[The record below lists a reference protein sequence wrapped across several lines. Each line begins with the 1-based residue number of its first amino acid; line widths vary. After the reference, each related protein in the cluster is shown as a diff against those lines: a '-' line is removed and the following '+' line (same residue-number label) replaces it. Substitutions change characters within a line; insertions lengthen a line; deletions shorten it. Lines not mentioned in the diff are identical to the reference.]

1 MSGHSHWAT
10 IKRAKGAADAKKGK
24 IFSKLGKE
32 ITIVVKAKGGNPD
45 NNPTLRT
52 LIAKAKAAQMP
63 NDNIERAIKKGTGEL
78 ESAEMVDCQY
88 EGIKNGTAIVVH
100 VLTDNKNRA
109 AAEVGSVFKKNGI
122 ELAKPG
128 SASRL
133 FDKLGQVMIPA
144 ADGLTEDKVMEV
156 ALEAGAEDVLVED
169 GGFTVKTQPND
180 FVAVSD
186 AIKAAGIAID
196 EENSNVGLVPNMTN
210 PVSDVAVAKAINK
223 FVEMLEDAENGLQ
236 KGDDVMPLVED
247 SFAKCPNV
255 SLEQGILEK
264 TDGVDV
270 MLARFG
276 WSDIGTWDALYDV
289 LMERCGYI
297 RALQEKDT
305 PENQS
310 RIENVGELKSNILS
324 FIKETGDSSL
334 NGFLDE
340 VALYTDLDTMD
351 ADADCVVMMTIHS
364 AKGLE
369 FPVVFLVGA
378 EEGLFPGT
386 RSIGEPEEMEEERRL
401 CYVAITRAEKKLYI
415 TCAQQRMIF
424 GRTSSNRV
432 SRFVEEIPPEHIEK
446 GYVPRGY
453 GYAAPPRG
461 FRASVGRP
469 QQPKPPIRPVITPAT
484 AKAAPPAFHKGD
496 MVQHK
501 SFGLGMI
508 TAMTPMGGDFL
519 VEIAFDGVGTKRL
532 MLNAAAKLM
541 QKA

>member
-78 ESAEMVDCQY
+78 ESDEMVDCQY

-223 FVEMLEDAENGLQ
+223 FVEMLEDLEDTQ
-236 KGDDVMPLVED
+236 DVYT
-247 SFAKCPNV
+247 N
-255 SLEQGILEK
+255 
-264 TDGVDV
+264 
-270 MLARFG
+270 
-276 WSDIGTWDALYDV
+276 
-289 LMERCGYI
+289 ME
-297 RALQEKDT
+297 T
-305 PENQS
+305 
-310 RIENVGELKSNILS
+310 
-324 FIKETGDSSL
+324 T
-334 NGFLDE
+334 DE
-340 VALYTDLDTMD
+340 VDAAL
-351 ADADCVVMMTIHS
+351 
-364 AKGLE
+364 E
-369 FPVVFLVGA
+369 A
-378 EEGLFPGT
+378 EG
-386 RSIGEPEEMEEERRL
+386 
-401 CYVAITRAEKKLYI
+401 
-415 TCAQQRMIF
+415 
-424 GRTSSNRV
+424 
-432 SRFVEEIPPEHIEK
+432 
-446 GYVPRGY
+446 
-453 GYAAPPRG
+453 
-461 FRASVGRP
+461 
-469 QQPKPPIRPVITPAT
+469 
-484 AKAAPPAFHKGD
+484 
-496 MVQHK
+496 
-501 SFGLGMI
+501 
-508 TAMTPMGGDFL
+508 
-519 VEIAFDGVGTKRL
+519 
-532 MLNAAAKLM
+532 
-541 QKA
+541 